1 MRDLMRPL
9 ICWSMVLLAAACG
22 PDSPFVGTY
31 YRGDKTGFK
40 LMLSLR
46 SRGAYTAE
54 LVGCVG
60 TYGLAEGT
68 WSRDG
73 DFLILEP
80 GREEGEMKG
89 QLRRLKIVV
98 DGASPVFV
106 PEEELRSEHFLRDG
120 ANNFIGFHRLEDRD

>member
-1 MRDLMRPL
+1 MRELMRAL
-9 ICWSMVLLAAACG
+9 ICWSMVLLASACG
-22 PDSPFVGTY
+22 PDSPC
-31 YRGDKTGFK
+31 
-40 LMLSLR
+40 S
-46 SRGAYTAE
+46 
-54 LVGCVG
+54 
-60 TYGLAEGT
+60 AEGT

-106 PEEELRSEHFLRDG
+106 PEEELRSEHFLRYG